1 MKRRLNILC
10 VIVVLVLSYSIFETA
25 YYFVVGVKAGLEAG
39 IESDTSAENQR
50 ELINMKYISLLPEHL
65 SATGENGFFQDSVY
79 NEKSGKYVP
88 VSFNSMVVS
97 VDTQSAA
104 WSQLTFT
111 LLNLAHICICV
122 WAIILFVRLVVSIN
136 KSDIF
141 NWRNVR
147 RLRFLGLA
155 LIISFCTEVLPA
167 YLTYRNVGEVFSVR
181 GYELGLSDMVNT
193 TTLVLGISTLIVA
206 EVFAIGLKMKEEQ
219 ELTI

>member
-88 VSFNSMVVS
+88 V
-97 VDTQSAA
+97 DTKSAA
-104 WSQLTFT
+104 WSQVTFT

>member
-97 VDTQSAA
+97 VDTKSAA
-104 WSQLTFT
+104 WSQVTFT

-122 WAIILFVRLVVSIN
+122 WAIILLSVWWFP
-136 KSDIF
+136 
-141 NWRNVR
+141 
-147 RLRFLGLA
+147 
-155 LIISFCTEVLPA
+155 LISPI
-167 YLTYRNVGEVFSVR
+167 YLIGGMSVACVFW
-181 GYELGLSDMVNT
+181 GWH
-193 TTLVLGISTLIVA
+193 
-206 EVFAIGLKMKEEQ
+206 
-219 ELTI
+219 

>member
-122 WAIILFVRLVVSIN
+122 WAIILLS
-136 KSDIF
+136 
-141 NWRNVR
+141 
-147 RLRFLGLA
+147 
-155 LIISFCTEVLPA
+155 LIHI
-167 YLTYRNVGEVFSVR
+167 
-181 GYELGLSDMVNT
+181 
-193 TTLVLGISTLIVA
+193 
-206 EVFAIGLKMKEEQ
+206 
-219 ELTI
+219 